1 MNDLIVKIINYVIHT
16 PENTNYLV
24 LLPMLEELVEASLED
39 VTLYIENGILYAKY
53 PDNSKVNFSL
63 DSFGNLIYTVED

>member
-24 LLPMLEELVEASLED
+24 LLPMLEELVGASLDE
-39 VTLYIENGILYAKY
+39 VKLYIEDGNLYAKY
-53 PDNSKVNFSL
+53 PDNSKINFSL
-63 DSFGNLIYTVED
+63 DSSGNLIYTVED

>member
-24 LLPMLEELVEASLED
+24 LLPMLEELVGTSLEE
-39 VTLYIENGILYAKY
+39 VNLYIEDGILYAEY

-63 DSFGNLIYTVED
+63 DSSGNLTYTVED

>member
-24 LLPMLEELVEASLED
+24 LLPMLEELVGTSLEE
-39 VTLYIENGILYAKY
+39 VNLYIEDGILYAEY
-53 PDNSKVNFSL
+53 PDNSKINFSL
-63 DSFGNLIYTVED
+63 DSSGNLTYTVED